1 VADVLDR
8 SVYHFCCVTKSEH
21 HNTPQFIIRQ
31 VIPVKKHTNEP
42 GLARAALKTGFW
54 YQQTSAWQT
63 VFQPVARSSQ
73 REMQPFMPT
82 NRERPVGCSRSIE
95 FGHKHAV
102 LLKAMI
108 KEQVRLD
115 GLLFSSDTDVLGVM
129 SQILDTFAIKTEV
142 CGELDSAVDA
152 VTHRRLDTVIVDW
165 SGVHD
170 PNCVV
175 RAARKSSPNSNSTIV
190 AMVDQGSEAHA
201 LLAGANFMIHKPMD
215 HDHAQRCMRAAY
227 GTMLQNR
234 RRAARV
240 PVDLPVV
247 VRVIGGERFDAKI
260 SDISIGGLAL
270 QCKQPLEIDQKLT
283 ALFTLPDTTG
293 LIYLSGGVVN
303 ADGKGRAGIRFSFI
317 PDADLTVLQTWL
329 ASELTKLENAEMPV
343 CSVSDNVH

>member
-1 VADVLDR
+1 
-8 SVYHFCCVTKSEH
+8 
-21 HNTPQFIIRQ
+21 
-31 VIPVKKHTNEP
+31 
-42 GLARAALKTGFW
+42 
-54 YQQTSAWQT
+54 
-63 VFQPVARSSQ
+63 
-73 REMQPFMPT
+73 
-82 NRERPVGCSRSIE
+82 
-95 FGHKHAV
+95 
-102 LLKAMI
+102 MI

-115 GLLFSSDTDVLGVM
+115 GLLFSSDTHVLGVM

-142 CGELDSAVDA
+142 CGELDLALNA

-165 SGVHD
+165 SDVHD
-170 PNCVV
+170 PNRVV

-215 HDHAQRCMRAAY
+215 HYHARRCMRAAY

-247 VRVIGGERFDAKI
+247 VRVIGGEKFDAKV

-270 QCKQPLEIDQKLT
+270 QCKHPLELDQKIT
-283 ALFTLPDTTG
+283 ALFKLPGTSD
-293 LIYLSGGVVN
+293 LIYVSGGVVN
-303 ADGKGRAGIRFSFI
+303 ADGKERAGIRFSFI
-317 PDADLTVLQTWL
+317 PDEDLTLLQTWL

-343 CSVSDNVH
+343 GDISENVH